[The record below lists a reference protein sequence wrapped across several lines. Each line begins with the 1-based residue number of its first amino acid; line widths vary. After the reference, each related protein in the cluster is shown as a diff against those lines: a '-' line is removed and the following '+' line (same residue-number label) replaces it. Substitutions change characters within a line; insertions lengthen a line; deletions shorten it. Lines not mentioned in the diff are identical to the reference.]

1 MIEFLSE
8 SLFFGPVI
16 SLFAYML
23 GVRIQKKWNFAI
35 FNPLLLAIVFVIVFL
50 LILGVD
56 YEVYDRSAEYVTW
69 FLTPATVCF
78 AVPLYEQ
85 YERLRKNWKGILAGT
100 AAGVLSSMLSILLL
114 SRLFS
119 LSHEQYVSLLPKS
132 ITTAIG
138 IALSGEL
145 GGIPTLTVAA
155 IMVTGI
161 FGNICARFLCRL
173 FRIREPAAVGLAI
186 GAAAHAIGTV
196 RAREIGEEEGAISSL
211 SIVVCGLLTVVAA
224 SVFAGLY

>member
-1 MIEFLSE
+1 MTDFFAE
-8 SLFFGPVI
+8 SVFFGAVI
-16 SLFAYML
+16 SILAYWI
-23 GVRIQKKWNFAI
+23 GTAIQKRWKYAI
-35 FNPLLLAIVFVIVFL
+35 FNPLLIAIVII
-50 LILGVD
+50 ILVLMVMGID
-56 YEVYDRSAEYVTW
+56 YDVYNKGAEYVTY

-78 AVPLYEQ
+78 AIPLYEQ
-85 YERLRKNWKGILAGT
+85 YERLKKNWRAILAGT
-100 AAGVLSSMLSILLL
+100 LAGVLSSLASILLL
-114 SRLFS
+114 SALFC
-119 LSHEQYVSLLPKS
+119 LSHEQYISLLPKS

-161 FGNICARFLCRL
+161 FGNICARSLCRL
-173 FRIREPAAVGLAI
+173 FRIKEPAAVGLAI

-211 SIVVCGLLTVVAA
+211 SIVVCGLLTVLAA

>member
-35 FNPLLLAIVFVIVFL
+35 FNPLLLAIVFVIIFL

-211 SIVVCGLLTVVAA
+211 SIVVCGLLTVAAA

>member
-1 MIEFLSE
+1 MAEFFSE
-8 SLFFGPVI
+8 SMFFGAVI
-16 SLFAYML
+16 SILAYAL
-23 GVRIQKKWNFAI
+23 GVAIQKRWKYAI
-35 FNPLLLAIVFVIVFL
+35 FNPMLIAIVAIILFL
-50 LILGVD
+50 TVMGID
-56 YEVYDRSAEYVTW
+56 YETYNKSAEYVTY

-78 AVPLYEQ
+78 AIPLYEQ
-85 YERLRKNWKGILAGT
+85 YERLKKNWRALLAGT
-100 AAGVLSSMLSILLL
+100 LAGVLSSMLSIFLL
-114 SRLFS
+114 SMLFG
-119 LSHEQYVSLLPKS
+119 LAHEQYVSLLPKS

-161 FGNICARFLCRL
+161 FGNICARSLCRL
-173 FRIREPAAVGLAI
+173 FRIKEPAAVGLAI

-224 SVFAGLY
+224 SFFAGLY